1 MARTETPTSAKTG
14 PPHAHIAQ
22 SGQDQHQPLHRQGE
36 DDVLTNDGQGLA
48 GDAHRLGQLG
58 EVIVHK
64 HDVRRLDGRIRA
76 QRSHSHTD
84 VRPGEDGGIVVPSP
98 HKNKIFLG
106 LLLGQ
111 QALHLVH
118 FVSGQ
123 QLGVELIQTQLPGHA
138 LGGALGVAR

>member
-1 MARTETPTSAKTG
+1 MDR
-14 PPHAHIAQ
+14 
-22 SGQDQHQPLHRQGE
+22 
-36 DDVLTNDGQGLA
+36 VLR

-84 VRPGEDGGIVVPSP
+84 VRPGEDGGIVDAVP

-111 QALHLVH
+111 QAAPPGPLCLLG
-118 FVSGQ
+118 S